1 MNTEKRKI
9 YGVSELTRMIKTVLE
24 DEVGEVW
31 VEGEISNVRRPASG
45 HWYFTVKDENAQL
58 SAIMFRGNQSAAA
71 DFDLKEGV
79 KVRIF
84 GLISVYEKSGQYQ
97 MIVRVIEPA
106 GVGALQA
113 AFEALKKKLAGEGLF
128 DSARKKPIPLLPQH
142 IGIVTS
148 PTGAAIHDILNVT
161 SRRFFNL
168 HVVLFPVRVQGE
180 GAADEIA
187 SAIDFFNKTG
197 NMDVLIVGRGGGS
210 LEDLWCFN
218 EEAVARAIARSKIPV
233 ISAVGHET
241 DFTICDFAADLRAAT
256 PSAAAELVVGQKQDF
271 ENNLLNF
278 ARRLTRSTR
287 EQAQSLKSRLAAAE
301 NSYVFLEPGNIA
313 RQMRERLN
321 HILSRLGHGLRGV
334 LRENQQTADEL
345 ILRLTHS
352 INSLLQLRKTDFK
365 RLEAQIKSLSPVAV
379 LERGYSI
386 TYGRNGSILKSA
398 AQTGPGERL
407 ITRLAAG
414 TLESDVVACH
424 ALRAVVIPDLTRNPE
439 NSELDSRFR
448 GNDRKRLSKK

>member
-1 MNTEKRKI
+1 MKDTTGQKKI
-9 YGVSELTRMIKTVLE
+9 YGVSELTHLIKTVLE

-31 VEGEISNVRRPASG
+31 VEGEISNLRRPASG

-58 SAIMFRGNQSAAA
+58 SCVMFRGNQSAVA
-71 DFDLKEGV
+71 DCELKEGI

-106 GVGALQA
+106 GEGALQA

-128 DSARKKPIPLLPQH
+128 DSARKKPIPLLPRH

-148 PTGAAIHDILNVT
+148 PTGAAIHDILNVI

-168 HVVLFPVRVQGE
+168 HVVLFPVRVQGK

-187 SAIDFFNKTG
+187 AAIDFFNSEGK
-197 NMDVLIVGRGGGS
+197 MDVLIVGRGGGS

-218 EEAVARAIARSKIPV
+218 EEIVARAVARSKIPV

-256 PSAAAELVVGQKQDF
+256 PSAAAELVIGQKQDF
-271 ENNLLNF
+271 EANLANF
-278 ARRLTRSTR
+278 SRRLTRTMR
-287 EQAQSLKSRLAAAE
+287 EYAHNLKSRLAAAG
-301 NSYVFLEPGNIA
+301 NSYVFREPGNIA

-321 HILSRLGHGLRGV
+321 HVLSRLGHSLHGV

-352 INSLLQLRKTDFK
+352 IYALLQLRKTDFK

-386 TYGRNGSILKSA
+386 TYLNNGCILKSA
-398 AQTGPGERL
+398 AQTREGERL
-407 ITRLAAG
+407 TTRLAAD
-414 TLESDVVACH
+414 TVESDVVACH
-424 ALRAVVIPDLTRNPE
+424 KADI
-439 NSELDSRFR
+439 
-448 GNDRKRLSKK
+448 SKN